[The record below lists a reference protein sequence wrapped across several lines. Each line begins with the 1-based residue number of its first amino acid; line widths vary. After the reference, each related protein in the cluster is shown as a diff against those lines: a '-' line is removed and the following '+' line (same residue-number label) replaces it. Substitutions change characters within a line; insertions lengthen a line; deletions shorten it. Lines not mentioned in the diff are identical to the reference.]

1 MNAAQAIIQK
11 FGGVRAMARKLQRQP
26 SVVQY
31 WSAKGYIPSKNVA
44 DIRAV
49 AAKEGIHIDP
59 AEFIEAA

>member
-1 MNAAQAIIQK
+1 
-11 FGGVRAMARKLQRQP
+11 MARKLQRQP